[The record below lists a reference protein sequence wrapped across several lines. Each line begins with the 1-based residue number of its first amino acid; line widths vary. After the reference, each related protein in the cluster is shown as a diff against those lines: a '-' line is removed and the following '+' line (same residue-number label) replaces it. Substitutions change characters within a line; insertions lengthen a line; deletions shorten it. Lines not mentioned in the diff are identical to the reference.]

1 MAYPDV
7 TEPMEPS
14 QGAGGSRIHTST
26 AQKPTHGVPLWQP
39 QQSQG
44 KQDHKGDT
52 DDPRSQRFNDLTY
65 LGPPPLG
72 S

>member
-14 QGAGGSRIHTST
+14 QGAGESYPYQHRAEAHSRCAAVAT
-26 AQKPTHGVPLWQP
+26 P
-39 QQSQG
+39 QSQG